1 MTDSTR
7 SIRLIT
13 FDLDDTLWPVAPV
26 IVRAEHRMR
35 DFLDTHAPEVNRRFD
50 RDALSELR
58 ENILAAQPELLH
70 DISGLRHRLVEATL
84 IKCGYADAST
94 LAAGA
99 FAAFIDARH
108 DIEYFENALDTL
120 EHLSRRYTLAAL
132 SNGNASVARL
142 GLDRYFAFHLSA
154 ENVGRRKPHPA
165 MFERALQ
172 EAGIGADAAV
182 HVGDHADDDIR
193 GAQQVGMA
201 TVWVN
206 RSGLPWELEDVAPTW
221 EICDLKQLAEMF

>member
-1 MTDSTR
+1 LTDSSAR
-7 SIRLIT
+7 IRLIT
-13 FDLDDTLWPVAPV
+13 FDLDDTLWPVGPV
-26 IVRAEHRMR
+26 IIRAEHRMR

-50 RDALSELR
+50 RDALNALR
-58 ENILAAQPELLH
+58 EDILSKQPELLH
-70 DISGLRHRLVEATL
+70 DISGLRHRIVEATL
-84 IKCGYADAST
+84 EACGYADAPG

-108 DIEYFENALDTL
+108 DIEYFEDALDTL
-120 EHLSRRYTLAAL
+120 EHLSRRYTLGAL

-154 ENVGRRKPHPA
+154 EGVGRRKPHPA

-172 EAGIGADAAV
+172 EAGVGAEAAV

-193 GAQQVGMA
+193 GAHQVGMG

-206 RSGLPWELEDVAPTW
+206 RSGTPWELDDLVPTW
-221 EICDLKQLAEMF
+221 EICDLKQLAELF

>member
-1 MTDSTR
+1 MSGNA

-35 DFLDTHAPEVNRRFD
+35 DFLDQHAPEVYRRLD
-50 RDALSELR
+50 RDDFARIR
-58 ENILAAQPELLH
+58 EAVLEKQPALLH
-70 DISGLRHRLVEATL
+70 DISTLRRDVLKEALRT
-84 IKCGYADAST
+84 CGYADVDA

-99 FAAFIDARH
+99 FAAFLDARH
-108 DIEYFENALDTL
+108 DIEYFEDALDTL
-120 EHLSRRYTLAAL
+120 ELLSRRFTLAAL
-132 SNGNASVARL
+132 SNGNADVARL

-154 ENVGRRKPHPA
+154 ERVGRRKPHPE
-165 MFERALQ
+165 MFEQALQ

-193 GAQQVGMA
+193 GANQVGMA

-206 RSGLPWELEDVAPTW
+206 RSGTPWDLEDVTPTW
-221 EICDLKQLAEMF
+221 EIRTLKELPALLV

>member
-1 MTDSTR
+1 MIDSR
-7 SIRLIT
+7 HNIRLIT

-50 RDALSELR
+50 REALTELR
-58 ENILAAQPELLH
+58 EQLVAAHPELLH
-70 DISGLRHRLVEATL
+70 DISGLRHRMVETTLVA
-84 IKCGYADAST
+84 CGYADAAA
-94 LAAGA
+94 LAEGA

-108 DIEYFENALDTL
+108 DIEYFEDALDTL
-120 EHLSRRYTLAAL
+120 EHLSRHYTLAAL

-154 ENVGRRKPHPA
+154 ESVGRRKPHPE

-172 EAGIGADAAV
+172 EAGVGADAAV

-193 GAQQVGMA
+193 GAHQVGMA

-206 RSGLPWELEDVAPTW
+206 RSGLPWELDELTPTW
-221 EICDLKQLAEMF
+221 EISDLKQLAELF